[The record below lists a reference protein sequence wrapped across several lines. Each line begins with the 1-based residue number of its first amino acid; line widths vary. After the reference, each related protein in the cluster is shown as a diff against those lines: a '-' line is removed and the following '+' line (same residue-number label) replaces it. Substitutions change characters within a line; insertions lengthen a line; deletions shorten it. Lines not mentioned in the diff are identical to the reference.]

1 MDTLTVS
8 QYAEQR
14 GITPAAVRES
24 IRRYAEELQEHITLD
39 GRTQLL
45 DEDAVAFLDAKRKKS
60 PTVIIDTQREE
71 EVLELKA
78 QVQDLQQ
85 KLAEGFTAMAKAAE
99 MAAEYADLKA
109 EVLSLRDEN
118 RRLTGLLEAA
128 EKDDNAST
136 ESQNSVEKV
145 GFWQKLKAFFE

>member
-1 MDTLTVS
+1 MEITVS

-24 IRRYAEELQEHITLD
+24 IRRYSEELQEHITLD

-45 DEDAVAFLDAKRKKS
+45 DEAAVEFLDSKRKKA
-60 PTVIIDTQREE
+60 PTVILDTQREE
-71 EVLELKA
+71 EIEELKA

-128 EKDDNAST
+128 EKDDNTST
-136 ESQNSVEKV
+136 EGENSSIKV
-145 GFWQKLKAFFE
+145 GFWQKFKAFFE

>member
-1 MDTLTVS
+1 MEITVS

-24 IRRYAEELQEHITLD
+24 IRRYSEELQAHITLD

-45 DEDAVAFLDAKRKKS
+45 DEDAIAFLDAKRKKS

-71 EVLELKA
+71 EILELKA

-109 EVLSLRDEN
+109 EALSLRDEN
-118 RRLTGLLEAA
+118 KRLTGLLEASQEETNATA
-128 EKDDNAST
+128 ED
-136 ESQNSVEKV
+136 ENSSEKV
-145 GFWQKLKAFFE
+145 GFWQKLKALFE